1 MIPNLEE
8 VRAAT
13 KNTNDKYKADMKAK
27 YSDKIAGLVR
37 EAARLGNS
45 EMTYDLRHCHTS
57 KQKDSLFI
65 EVMQEL
71 SIEWTEAG
79 YDFVIAYSET
89 LPYDSI
95 DSIEVSWK

>member
-1 MIPNLEE
+1 MIPNIEE

-65 EVMQEL
+65 EVMH
-71 SIEWTEAG
+71 
-79 YDFVIAYSET
+79 VIFSPFFHIFYIYII
-89 LPYDSI
+89 PKFFCKI
-95 DSIEVSWK
+95 K

>member
-1 MIPNLEE
+1 MIPNIEE

-65 EVMQEL
+65 EVMEEL
-71 SIEWTEAG
+71 QIDWTDAG
-79 YDFVIAYSET
+79 YDFTIAYNET